1 MMTNTRVRVALLA
14 AVILGVASFLP
25 RVAGAILD
33 GADANTPR
41 EIHLVA
47 RDMTFYVE
55 GERSP
60 NPTLRARAGERV
72 RLVFRNSD
80 PGMSHDFTIPSWQI
94 NTRLLKGKGED
105 SIEFTVPAVR
115 GPQPYSCTPHSEMM
129 RGTIVV
135 D

>member
-1 MMTNTRVRVALLA
+1 MNINIRVRIVLLA

-25 RVAGAILD
+25 RFAGGVLD
-33 GADANTPR
+33 GADTNTAR

-47 RDMTFYVE
+47 RDMTYYVE
-55 GERSP
+55 GDSTP
-60 NPTLRARAGERV
+60 NPTLRARTGERL

-80 PGMSHDFTIPSWQI
+80 SGMSHDFTIPGWKI

-105 SIEFTVPAVR
+105 SVEFTVPAVR
-115 GPQPYSCTPHSEMM
+115 GPQPYSCTPHAEMM
-129 RGTIVV
+129 GGTIIV